1 MIGGEKMNK
10 KIMSLTITVLMLTL
24 MSTPVLAI
32 GPENALG
39 KNPNLNGPYFYG
51 FDLTLRDGAI
61 DNIRVTVSPVPK
73 YDRYKDARYYKIN
86 NAIVITDPAQVDEL
100 ENKWLFMASPI
111 FYAYLLSRGMPE
123 PFAAY
128 LAFVFWPEGVYN
140 KWNFV
145 GQ

>member
-1 MIGGEKMNK
+1 MNK
-10 KIMSLTITVLMLTL
+10 KIFGLTIALFTLTM

-39 KNPNLNGPYFYG
+39 KNPNLDGPYFYG
-51 FDLTLRDGAI
+51 FDLLLRDGAI
-61 DNIRVTVSPVPK
+61 DNGRITTSPVPI
-73 YDRYKDARYYKIN
+73 YDRYKDARYYTIN
-86 NAIVITDPAQVDEL
+86 NAIVITNPAQVDEL
-100 ENKWLFMASPI
+100 ENKWLFMSSPI
-111 FYAYLLSRGMPE
+111 FYARLLSKGMPE
-123 PFAAY
+123 PFAAF